1 MSEINVQDK
10 PTYLYFVCATHAR
23 VGKTLMARLL
33 IEFQHANE
41 RPVLGFD
48 LGSDGPALAEFLPE
62 FATLAAIDD
71 VRGQLA
77 LFEQLARNDRA
88 PKVIDVGQRVLAQLF
103 MLMREVDFAGEASR
117 RAIRPIGLYVAAP
130 DDQSVRGYA
139 ILRDQFP
146 AFDFVPV
153 SNEALI
159 ANDDVIRLFPSTIAE
174 VPALQLPAVSA
185 DLQVQIDR
193 RPCSLIGLHQLGEG
207 ALPQGV
213 WAELDDWLRR
223 CFRQVR
229 ELDVALLMDE
239 RGA

>member
-1 MSEINVQDK
+1 MAEGQ
-10 PTYLYFVCATHAR
+10 PTYLYVVCSTHPR

-33 IEFQHANE
+33 IEFQYANE

-62 FATLAAIDD
+62 FATPAAIDD
-71 VRGQLA
+71 VRGQMA
-77 LFEQLARNDRA
+77 LFQPLARSDGA
-88 PKVIDVGQRVLAQLF
+88 PKVIDVGQRALAHLF
-103 MLMREVDFAGEASR
+103 MIMREVDFAGEASR
-117 RAIRPIGLYVAAP
+117 RAIKPIVCYVAAP

-146 AFDFVPV
+146 TFDFVPV

-159 ANDDVIRLFPSTIAE
+159 GDADIAPLFPSTIAG
-174 VPALQLPAVSA
+174 VPALGLPAVSA

-193 RPCSLIGLHQLGEG
+193 RPCSLIGLHQLGED
-207 ALPQGV
+207 ALPPGV

-223 CFRQVR
+223 CFRQIR